1 VRDPAA
7 FAQGFADYWAAPTAD
22 GLPALLADDV
32 RLVQPMSRPVVGIE
46 GAKRWFAG
54 VAAAIP
60 DIHAEVDRW
69 SATGEYLF
77 IDFRLIG
84 TLAGR
89 RVEWPAIDR
98 FVLGDDNR
106 ATERVSYFDPTPL
119 VLAGLR
125 SPRGWLQLVRAL
137 L

>member
-1 VRDPAA
+1 VRDPDA
-7 FAQGFADYWAAPTAD
+7 FARGFADYWAAPSAD
-22 GLPALLADDV
+22 GLAALLADDV
-32 RLVQPMSRPVVGIE
+32 RLVQPMSRPAIGIE

-84 TLAGR
+84 TVGGR
-89 RVEWPAIDR
+89 RVEWPAVDR

-119 VLAGLR
+119 LLAGLR
-125 SPRGWLQLVRAL
+125 SPRGWIQLVRAL
-137 L
+137 F